1 MATSLQNTTIIK
13 PSQWINIGWIIFS
26 GFVLLKFH
34 FNIAKIPVGLLALAI
49 ALYKYIEVSMWEYV
63 ISKDTIMERKG
74 VFNITE
80 EQVQCFRIKSIKVE
94 KPFLMRLVG
103 LSIIQIRTSEEFKP
117 NFTFYAIENGEM
129 VKNIL
134 DAYAQVNRS
143 RFKVK
148 EIDFHSV

>member
-1 MATSLQNTTIIK
+1 MTTPLKNEIIIK
-13 PSQWINIGWIIFS
+13 PSQWMNIGWVLFS
-26 GFVLLKFH
+26 GLVLLKLH
-34 FNIAKIPVGLLALAI
+34 FNIGKIPIGVFALAI
-49 ALYKYIEVSMWEYV
+49 AVYKYIEVSMWVYV
-63 ISKDTIMERKG
+63 ISKDTILERKG

-94 KPFLMRLVG
+94 RPFLMRLVG

-134 DAYAQVNRS
+134 DASAQVNRTK
-143 RFKVK
+143 FKVK
-148 EIDFHSV
+148 EIDFHRL